1 MANKTTEIRIP
12 YFLKKS
18 TEDENVTED
27 EKVELVF
34 NGVIVHSLKELRENY
49 NAEEMLDYYI
59 EGDLLAW
66 LEQHYYENEASALK
80 EISCDQQECIQKVY
94 RVLGI
99 DYASPENM
107 SEAERNKWEA
117 KKRIVSEY
125 TSDDKILSELW
136 LVAMNQEELAELLD
150 KQEKKIYLC
159 KDSFSVPIKI
169 SGMEYIGIGN
179 AAIDNPYTKEQYEK
193 AGIKISGFDLPKEEE
208 PATAEIARKAAISN
222 EYDDFHESHTPLA
235 TAYHKELKSR
245 KLMNMHQI
253 TYNTSAAT
261 KFFNSKSECERAR
274 EHCIRKAYDEAEK
287 YITAGNSKS
296 LSKEA
301 ADFYSKQIILAFS
314 PSRKKLEALC
324 SMNGSADLFHA
335 LMKKVDKSY
344 KALLAEFENELKDN
358 VDYYAMYDFDYFVE
372 QAEIEEHDYRIFDD
386 VFTRTLETLFTDSIQ
401 YTITDIHSA
410 ISEIEN
416 DLGSRANTFY
426 EAAFNEYKSYISE
439 IEELLDKIGKKLPEI
454 TITEDFA
461 SAPAAG

>member
-27 EKVELVF
+27 DKVELVF

-80 EISCDQQECIQKVY
+80 EISCDQQECTQKVY

-179 AAIDNPYTKEQYEK
+179 AAIDNPYAKEQCVFFYTQ
-193 AGIKISGFDLPKEEE
+193 F
-208 PATAEIARKAAISN
+208 AIS
-222 EYDDFHESHTPLA
+222 F
-235 TAYHKELKSR
+235 
-245 KLMNMHQI
+245 
-253 TYNTSAAT
+253 
-261 KFFNSKSECERAR
+261 
-274 EHCIRKAYDEAEK
+274 
-287 YITAGNSKS
+287 
-296 LSKEA
+296 
-301 ADFYSKQIILAFS
+301 
-314 PSRKKLEALC
+314 
-324 SMNGSADLFHA
+324 
-335 LMKKVDKSY
+335 
-344 KALLAEFENELKDN
+344 
-358 VDYYAMYDFDYFVE
+358 
-372 QAEIEEHDYRIFDD
+372 
-386 VFTRTLETLFTDSIQ
+386 
-401 YTITDIHSA
+401 
-410 ISEIEN
+410 
-416 DLGSRANTFY
+416 
-426 EAAFNEYKSYISE
+426 
-439 IEELLDKIGKKLPEI
+439 
-454 TITEDFA
+454 
-461 SAPAAG
+461 